1 MLIYCKITHIN
12 ESLVLCCITYII
24 HAHGLL
30 STVVILILAQS
41 FPLELE
47 KRLEKEVLGG
57 VLAYTF
63 AECL

>member
-1 MLIYCKITHIN
+1 MLPYIK
-12 ESLVLCCITYII
+12 CIFRC
-24 HAHGLL
+24 GLL
-30 STVVILILAQS
+30 STVVILILAQF